1 MASKRGSQSSRANG
15 QATAQTWFSHLTH
28 CRHLLAQ
35 EYVAPDT
42 TSSSLSTGG
51 VVDTSS
57 LSPVADCFSGFGASA
72 PLCTIN
78 SATRSLRRDR
88 ISLARKPVERPR
100 PPATSLNDPQD
111 APVRARAVQPAPT
124 ERVAHHER
132 APPDAAAPELVRP
145 AAPPERLLPR
155 RRGPRQQRLHVDPR
169 RRRARQRARQP
180 GQTLERPP
188 TDDDG
193 GACAGPG
200 QDPPAVAED
209 DDGGHLVGVQDPREL
224 PPPGPGRVG
233 LCEHDAVLLLALTL
247 RRLSLRV
254 RPRDA

>member
-1 MASKRGSQSSRANG
+1 MRTRGSYDRGEESRYAKIVQRSRG
-15 QATAQTWFSHLTH
+15 WRSREATGAEDNIVTKSLYIAVH
-28 CRHLLAQ
+28 CGNPWN
-35 EYVAPDT
+35 V
-42 TSSSLSTGG
+42 
-51 VVDTSS
+51 
-57 LSPVADCFSGFGASA
+57 PV
-72 PLCTIN
+72 P
-78 SATRSLRRDR
+78 
-88 ISLARKPVERPR
+88 PR
-100 PPATSLNDPQD
+100 QSLNNPQD

-145 AAPPERLLPR
+145 SAPPERLLPR

-209 DDGGHLVGVQDPREL
+209 DDGGHPVGVQDPREL
-224 PPPGPGRVG
+224 PPPGSGRVG
-233 LCEHDAVLLLALTL
+233 LGEHDAVLLLALTV
-247 RRLSLRV
+247 RV
-254 RPRDA
+254 PPRAPSRCG